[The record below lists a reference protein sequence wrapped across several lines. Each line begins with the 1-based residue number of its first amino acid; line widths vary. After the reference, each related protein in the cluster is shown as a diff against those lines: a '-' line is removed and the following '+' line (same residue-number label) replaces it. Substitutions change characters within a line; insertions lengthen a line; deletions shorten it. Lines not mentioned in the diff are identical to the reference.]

1 MGGCRL
7 SDGEGQII
15 FLQNKWIL
23 LVFRLF
29 LGAMFIYASWDKIAN
44 PEDFSGVIRNYYLL
58 PEPATNFF
66 AIILPW
72 VELYIG
78 ICLILGIFVNGASLL
93 SVGLMVMFLVAL
105 GQATARG
112 LDIECG
118 CFHGASKVGL
128 KRILEDF
135 LFLGMAYLVLKR
147 GDKKWELFPKSV
159 ESG

>member
-1 MGGCRL
+1 M
-7 SDGEGQII
+7 I
-15 FLQNKWIL
+15 FLKNKWIV

-29 LGAMFIYASWDKIAN
+29 LGSMFIYASWDKIAN
-44 PEDFSGVIRNYYLL
+44 PEDFSGVIRNYYML

-78 ICLILGIFVNGASLL
+78 ICLILGIFVDGASLL

-147 GDKKWELFPKSV
+147 GDKNWELFPKSV